1 MEKLRQMN
9 KLWFAVIQTPCYG
22 NLENAAGPER
32 GHVKEELGCSGERID
47 KTQ

>member
-9 KLWFAVIQTPCYG
+9 KLRFAVIQTPRDG
-22 NLENAAGPER
+22 NLENGAGPE
-32 GHVKEELGCSGERID
+32 GGSGKEELGCCGERID